1 MATVL
6 RSDLVAE
13 VRGYAHAEHLTHIA
27 DAEIERR
34 LDRAYRRCRALLDAA
49 RGHEAEKKEAWLTL
63 ASGARYLALPSDF
76 YQLRGL
82 LVQRARI
89 TLGTAAPASGAEGD
103 GSQLPAVEVGGGAGP
118 GDLWE
123 PVGEPEEVL
132 EFGERDRLDLMRLTS
147 PILTDYRYRL
157 RAVEFELTGPVDK
170 IEILPRAAEPLFFTA
185 LYLPQLDLTPVE
197 GEVYYAGVK
206 GIAEE
211 WLILDALL
219 TVKGKTDE
227 ASAFWRERKAE
238 VEQQLRQQ
246 AADRDAGQPG
256 AIRKVWR
263 RTDAGLLRSD
273 ARYHRRGYPW
283 RAR

>member
-1 MATVL
+1 MNVT
-6 RSDLVAE
+6 RSSLLAE
-13 VRGYAHAEHLTHIA
+13 IRQYGHLEHLTHVS
-27 DAEIERR
+27 DGEIESR
-34 LDRAYRRCRALLDAA
+34 LDRAYRRCRAMLDRA
-49 RGHEAEKKEAWLTL
+49 RGHEVEKKEAWLTL
-63 ASGARYLALPSDF
+63 ATNGRYLVLPRDF

-123 PVGEPEEVL
+123 PTGEPEEVL
-132 EFGERDRLDLMRLTS
+132 EFGERDRVELMRLSS
-147 PILTDYRYRL
+147 PGLADYRYRL

-170 IEILPRAAEPLFFTA
+170 IEILPRAREPLFFTA

-211 WLILDALL
+211 WLILDVLISLKA
-219 TVKGKTDE
+219 KTDE
-227 ASAFWRERKAE
+227 QTGAWNARKNEIQGELER
-238 VEQQLRQQ
+238 
-246 AADRDAGQPG
+246 AATDRDAAQP
-256 AIRKVWR
+256 ARIRQVWH
-263 RTDAGLLRSD
+263 RTDIGRPMDRFGRRLPWHRS
-273 ARYHRRGYPW
+273 R
-283 RAR
+283 